1 MAAVARAAAMACRD
15 YEYGFSTKRGHAH
28 ASVVYCVLVC
38 RPTPEAAIAGSI
50 PRFFRFFRFLRFL
63 RFLRFFRFDLVKP
76 AVQAGGSFC
85 DGIDNVAMTVGFAI
99 FTLLVEHEDEAPM
112 L

>member
-1 MAAVARAAAMACRD
+1 MCACTRV
-15 YEYGFSTKRGHAH
+15 RGL
-28 ASVVYCVLVC
+28 LVC

-50 PRFFRFFRFLRFL
+50 PRFSRFL

-76 AVQAGGSFC
+76 AVQAGGSFF
-85 DGIDNVAMTVGFAI
+85 DGIDNVAMIVGFAI
-99 FTLLVEHEDEAPM
+99 FTLLVEHADEAPM